1 MKENAVLT
9 TTSLLSIVFTT
20 IHQAVDIFHGQD
32 ANASSVASVVL
43 IMVVWMYGTLVLAE
57 RRSGYVI
64 ILLGSLVGMVVL
76 GVHMSDS
83 RLANS
88 AGGLFFVVILL
99 ALGVTSAFSA
109 ILAMRGLW
117 NSRSTLAR

>member
-9 TTSLLSIVFTT
+9 TTSLLSIAFMT

-32 ANASSVASVVL
+32 ANASSVAFVVL

-64 ILLGSLVGMVVL
+64 ILLGSLLGMVVL

-117 NSRSTLAR
+117 NSRSRLAR

>member
-1 MKENAVLT
+1 VKENAVLT
-9 TTSLLSIVFTT
+9 TTSLLSIAFMT

-32 ANASSVASVVL
+32 ANASSVAFVVL
-43 IMVVWMYGTLVLAE
+43 SMVVWMYGTLVLAE

-64 ILLGSLVGMVVL
+64 ILLGSLLGMVVL